1 MRERGRER
9 VLSRRDSKCKGPEV
23 GTCTAFW
30 KNMEEAD
37 VFRAERARAG
47 TGEGRWGKL
56 RVGSR

>member
-37 VFRAERARAG
+37 VFRAETA
-47 TGEGRWGKL
+47 
-56 RVGSR
+56 SRTRRGNFMIRRRHRE

>member
-1 MRERGRER
+1 MGGREI

-37 VFRAERARAG
+37 VSRAERTRAG
-47 TGEGRWGKL
+47 SGDGEGGG
-56 RVGSR
+56 VS

>member
-1 MRERGRER
+1 MGGREI

-37 VFRAERARAG
+37 VFRAERTRVG
-47 TGEGRWGKL
+47 SGGWGRWGKL